1 MNSITKLK
9 ACIASTHPE
18 AVLTLDEPLRQD
30 GIWSLDVDLVGKHLV
45 IEWSA
50 DNGFGI
56 SRLANDGFGEG
67 ADEKLATVEQVQKR
81 VVRLLTT
88 NELPTPPMPI
98 LLTRLREERGL
109 TQVVL
114 AARMGVRQSTIS
126 GIERRDDVQFS
137 TLRRVIE
144 ALGGKLE
151 ILASFPDASYRI
163 NGAPFDMPNAADFKE
178 NLLDQ
183 TNEVVRGSSEQFTKV
198 ENPAIT
204 TAPSSSRF
212 YPTD

>member
-1 MNSITKLK
+1 MNAIKELQTY
-9 ACIASTHPE
+9 IANTHPE
-18 AVLTLDEPLRQD
+18 AALTLEEPFRQD
-30 GIWSLDVDLVGKHLV
+30 GIWSLDVDLAGKHLI

-56 SRLANDGFGEG
+56 SRPTNDGFGEG
-67 ADEKLATVEQVQKR
+67 VDEKLATVEQVQKR
-81 VVRLLTT
+81 VDQLLTT
-88 NELPTPPMPI
+88 NEFPAPPIPI

-109 TQVVL
+109 TQVEL

-163 NGAPFDMPNAADFKE
+163 DGAPFDMSKE
-178 NLLDQ
+178 DVPTRQLFQ
-183 TNEVVRGSSEQFTKV
+183 GSRPEVTQVIR
-198 ENPAIT
+198 
-204 TAPSSSRF
+204 
-212 YPTD
+212 PTQA